1 MLSIIK
7 HRLKTNNGSTARLV
21 LSFIRTTMQFSIP
34 VIPYLHAGVYEV
46 HRSISSILGHL
57 MRVFYWT
64 PLFKS
69 QLIKVPKGL
78 YLYSGMPLLLGE
90 LAIKLGENCRISGI
104 TTFSGRTANSSDDV
118 RHKPQLII
126 GSNVD
131 IGWQNNIAVGN
142 KVIIEDN
149 VRLAGKV
156 FLAGYPGHP
165 IDPIARAAGMA
176 EHEDQVGD
184 IVLEQDVW
192 LATGVTVLAGVTI
205 GRGTIVAAGSV
216 VTHDLPEMVLAAG
229 MPARVVKKL

>member
-7 HRLKTNNGSTARLV
+7 HRLKNDNGLAARSIFSL
-21 LSFIRTTMQFSIP
+21 IRATMQFSFP
-34 VIPYLHAGVYEV
+34 VIPYLHGGLYQG
-46 HRSISSILGHL
+46 HRFIRTVLANSA
-57 MRVFYWT
+57 RVFYWT

-69 QLIKVPKGL
+69 QLTTAPRRL
-78 YLYSGMPLLLGE
+78 NLYSGMPLILGD
-90 LAIKLGENCRISGI
+90 LAIQLGENCRISGI
-104 TTFSGRTANSSDDV
+104 TTFSGRSVSPSLDTYT
-118 RHKPQLII
+118 KPQLII
-126 GSNVD
+126 GNNVD
-131 IGWQNNIAVGN
+131 IGWQNNIAVGK

-165 IDPIARAAGMA
+165 IDPDERAKGLPD
-176 EHEDQVGD
+176 HEDQVGN

-229 MPARVVKKL
+229 MPAKVIKKL